1 MEEKLTTV
9 KTRKQQELI
18 EIGKVAI
25 EANIYKSTWTKNY
38 TGWTSGANLER
49 QYEDRVQKMLS
60 ELREVGTYSNSKS
73 GSPLPSWG
81 TWPELADHSLKIN
94 HVGGVG
100 LPSVRGRDNE
110 EKKSNK

>member
-25 EANIYKSTWTKNY
+25 EANIYKSILTNDFSD
-38 TGWTSGANLER
+38 WTSGANLER

-60 ELREVGTYSNSKS
+60 ELREVGTC
-73 GSPLPSWG
+73 L
-81 TWPELADHSLKIN
+81 
-94 HVGGVG
+94 
-100 LPSVRGRDNE
+100 
-110 EKKSNK
+110 